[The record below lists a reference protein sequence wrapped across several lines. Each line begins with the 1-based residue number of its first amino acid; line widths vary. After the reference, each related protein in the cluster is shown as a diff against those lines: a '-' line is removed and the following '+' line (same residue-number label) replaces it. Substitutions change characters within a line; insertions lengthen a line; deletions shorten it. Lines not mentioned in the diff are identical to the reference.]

1 MEQYWNQRPQAP
13 FPHPPTPK
21 SSSSHSGDEDEDDDE
36 DDEDDPKSTFDRYRK
51 ELVRSS
57 EQEEESWRSELR
69 RYLSHYLKVKRSMD
83 LVKYWQVRNM
93 QSR

>member
-21 SSSSHSGDEDEDDDE
+21 SSSSHSGDE
-36 DDEDDPKSTFDRYRK
+36 DEDDPKSTFDRYRK

-69 RYLSHYLKVKRSMD
+69 RYLSHYPKVKRSMD